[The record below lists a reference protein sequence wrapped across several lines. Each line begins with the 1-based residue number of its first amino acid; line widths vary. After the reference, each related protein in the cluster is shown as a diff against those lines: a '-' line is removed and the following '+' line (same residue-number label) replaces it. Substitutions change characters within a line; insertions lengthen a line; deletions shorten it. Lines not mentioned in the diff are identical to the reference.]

1 MHKIAFIPQPAKCII
16 FPFLN
21 SHKYW
26 SWFLKKKIAPL
37 WTKTSA
43 IKQVVFSS
51 LLFLGTDERKVAF
64 LASAGFD
71 TGLQRKKEY
80 L

>member
-1 MHKIAFIPQPAKCII
+1 M
-16 FPFLN
+16 
-21 SHKYW
+21 
-26 SWFLKKKIAPL
+26 KKKIAPL